1 VDLPLTEPAD
11 LTRRALL
18 RRGAALAAVGTAVLT
33 LPEVLYRSPWTG
45 LAAAQTLPTTRDT
58 FAAAVEAVTGAAD
71 GPAAEWI
78 IHEFDRAL
86 PPLPGKIAVTAAV
99 AAVLDAR
106 TVTGGHGPRFAQATP
121 DRRRVVLREMVVG
134 SEPDMRQVANQ
145 LIPFCAF
152 AYWTDATLAEP
163 ATPDGPKLPRWA
175 DAGFPGPSHGYA
187 DSYTQGGPRG
197 FRAMTDFEP

>member
-1 VDLPLTEPAD
+1 VDLPLSEPAD

-18 RRGAALAAVGTAVLT
+18 RRAAALAAVGTAVLT

-58 FAAAVEAVTGAAD
+58 FVAAVEAVTGAAD
-71 GPAAEWI
+71 GPTADWI

-86 PPLPGKIAVTAAV
+86 PPLPGKVVVTAAV

-106 TVTGGHGPRFAQATP
+106 TVSGGHGPRFAQATP
-121 DRRRVVLREMVVG
+121 DQRRAVLREMVVG
-134 SEPDMRQVANQ
+134 EDPDMRQLANQ

-152 AYWTDATLAEP
+152 AYWSDATLDEP

-175 DAGFPGPSHGYA
+175 EIGFPGPSHGYA
-187 DSYTQGGPRG
+187 DSYTQGSPSG
-197 FRAMTDFEP
+197 FAAMTDFEP